1 LLRRL
6 PSTETFGR
14 GTVSEVATGAA
25 GLRFAPGVIH
35 RASKRGLVIANR
47 HGETV
52 LFEHPRAAGLPLLLA
67 DTPTPAEL
75 AQRLGPPLEPG
86 VISDLQAAE
95 FLIEASDSPVA
106 AAPARPPAV
115 TLSRSGVMLT
125 GIAGPSRWLDRYLA
139 PVVTSRLGRC
149 LLLLT
154 AAAGAG
160 CLAAGPPGRLS
171 GASPA
176 TQVLLLLALGLLTS
190 LIHELAHAVVLVHYG
205 RTPRYAGFGLYWGAV
220 SFYVDSTPALTLPRR
235 ARVVQ
240 ALAGLAADAVT
251 TSILA
256 VLAQTRTGPLLAAVF
271 WSRAVLNAT
280 AIALNALPVLEVDGH
295 WALADYLDEPDLAP
309 RARAALADRLHR
321 RRPPAGIGLAAYGAI
336 SLLAGFALI
345 AASVAIQWQVLGG
358 LITALVTGSVT
369 DILIGCY
376 LVIPLAI
383 AVFVSLAGLIWQAVA
398 APSHD

>member
-1 LLRRL
+1 V
-6 PSTETFGR
+6 G
-14 GTVSEVATGAA
+14 
-25 GLRFAPGVIH
+25 
-35 RASKRGLVIANR
+35 
-47 HGETV
+47 
-52 LFEHPRAAGLPLLLA
+52 
-67 DTPTPAEL
+67 
-75 AQRLGPPLEPG
+75 
-86 VISDLQAAE
+86 
-95 FLIEASDSPVA
+95 
-106 AAPARPPAV
+106 
-115 TLSRSGVMLT
+115 
-125 GIAGPSRWLDRYLA
+125 
-139 PVVTSRLGRC
+139 
-149 LLLLT
+149 
-154 AAAGAG
+154 
-160 CLAAGPPGRLS
+160 
-171 GASPA
+171 
-176 TQVLLLLALGLLTS
+176 QVGLLTS

-235 ARVVQ
+235 ERVVQ
-240 ALAGLAADAVT
+240 ALAGLAADVVT

-309 RARAALADRLHR
+309 RARAALADLLHR
-321 RRPPAGIGLAAYGAI
+321 RRPPAGIGLAVYGAV

-345 AASVAIQWQVLGG
+345 AVSVAIQWRVLGG

-383 AVFVSLAGLIWQAVA
+383 AVLVSLAGLIRQAVT
-398 APSHD
+398 APPDD

>member
-1 LLRRL
+1 
-6 PSTETFGR
+6 
-14 GTVSEVATGAA
+14 VSEPAAGAA

-52 LFEHPRAAGLPLLLA
+52 LFEHPRAAGLPMLLA
-67 DTPTPAEL
+67 VTPTPDEL
-75 AQRLGPPLEPG
+75 ARRLGPPLEPG
-86 VISDLQAAE
+86 VISDLLAAE

-115 TLSRSGVMLT
+115 TLSRSGLMLA
-125 GIAGPSRWLDRYLA
+125 GIAGPARWLDRYLA
-139 PVVTSRLGRC
+139 PVVTSRPGRY
-149 LLLLT
+149 LLLLMV
-154 AAAGAG
+154 AAGAG

-171 GASPA
+171 GASPTA
-176 TQVLLLLALGLLTS
+176 EVLLLLALGLLTS
-190 LIHELAHAVVLVHYG
+190 LIHEFAHAVVLVHYG

-235 ARVVQ
+235 ERVVQ
-240 ALAGLAADAVT
+240 ALAGLAADTVT

-256 VLAQTRTGPLLAAVF
+256 VLAQAWAGPLLAAVF

-309 RARAALADRLHR
+309 RARAALADLLHR
-321 RRPPAGIGLAAYGAI
+321 RRPPAGTVMAAYGAV

-345 AASVAIQWQVLGG
+345 AVSVAIQWRVLGG

-383 AVFVSLAGLIWQAVA
+383 AVIVSLAGLIRQAVT
-398 APSHD
+398 APSDG

>member
-1 LLRRL
+1 M
-6 PSTETFGR
+6 
-14 GTVSEVATGAA
+14 VSEPATGAA
-25 GLRFAPGVIH
+25 GLQFAPGVIH

-52 LFEHPRAAGLPLLLA
+52 LFEHPRAAGLPMLLA
-67 DTPTPAEL
+67 VTPTPDEL
-75 AQRLGPPLEPG
+75 VRRLGPPLEPG
-86 VISDLQAAE
+86 VIGDLLAAE
-95 FLIEASDSPVA
+95 FLIQASDGPMDSP
-106 AAPARPPAV
+106 PARSPAV
-115 TLSRSGVMLT
+115 TLSRSGLMLT

-149 LLLLT
+149 LLILMV
-154 AAAGAG
+154 AAGAG
-160 CLAAGPPGRLS
+160 CLAAGPPGPLG
-171 GASPA
+171 GANPG
-176 TQVLLLLALGLLTS
+176 TQVLLLLTLGLLTS
-190 LIHELAHAVVLVHYG
+190 LIHEFAHAVVLVHYG

-235 ARVVQ
+235 ERVVQ

-256 VLAQTRTGPLLAAVF
+256 VLAQTRIDPLLAAVF

-280 AIALNALPVLEVDGH
+280 AIALNALPILEVDGH

-309 RARAALADRLHR
+309 RARAALADLLHR
-321 RRPPAGIGLAAYGAI
+321 RRSPAGVGLAAYGAV

-345 AASVAIQWQVLGG
+345 AVSVAIQWQVLGG

-383 AVFVSLAGLIWQAVA
+383 AVLVSLAGLIRQTVT
-398 APSHD
+398 APSDG

>member
-1 LLRRL
+1 V
-6 PSTETFGR
+6 
-14 GTVSEVATGAA
+14 TVAV

-35 RASKRGLVIANR
+35 RTSKRGLVIANR

-52 LFEHPRAAGLPLLLA
+52 LFEHPRAAELPMLLA
-67 DTPTPAEL
+67 VALTPGEL
-75 AQRLGPPLEPG
+75 ARRLGPPLEPG
-86 VISDLQAAE
+86 VIDELLAAE
-95 FLIEASDSPVA
+95 FLIEASDGPAA
-106 AAPARPPAV
+106 AAPARSPAV
-115 TLSRSGVMLT
+115 TLSRSGLMLT

-139 PVVTSRLGRC
+139 PIVTSRLGRC
-149 LLLLT
+149 LLLFVVV
-154 AAAGAG
+154 AGAC

-176 TQVLLLLALGLLTS
+176 TEMPLLLALGLLTS
-190 LIHELAHAVVLVHYG
+190 LIHEFAHAVALVHYG

-235 ARVVQ
+235 ERVVQ

-256 VLAQTRTGPLLAAVF
+256 ILAVLAQTRIGPLLAAVF
-271 WSRAVLNAT
+271 WSRAVLNAI
-280 AIALNALPVLEVDGH
+280 AIVLNALPILEVDGH

-309 RARAALADRLHR
+309 RARAALADLLHR
-321 RRPPAGIGLAAYGAI
+321 RRPPAGTGLAAYGAV

-376 LVIPLAI
+376 LVVPLAI
-383 AVFVSLAGLIWQAVA
+383 AVLVSLAGLIRQAVT
-398 APSHD
+398 APSDS

>member
-1 LLRRL
+1 M
-6 PSTETFGR
+6 
-14 GTVSEVATGAA
+14 SEPAAAAA

-35 RASKRGLVIANR
+35 RTSKRGLVIANR

-52 LFEHPRAAGLPLLLA
+52 LFEHPRAAGLPMLLA
-67 DTPTPAEL
+67 LTPTPDEL
-75 AQRLGPPLEPG
+75 AARLGPPLEPG
-86 VISDLQAAE
+86 VISELLAAE
-95 FLIEASDSPVA
+95 FLIQAQGSPIA
-106 AAPARPPAV
+106 ATPPRSPAV
-115 TLSRSGVMLT
+115 TLSRSGLMLT
-125 GIAGPSRWLDRYLA
+125 GIAGPSRWLDRTLA
-139 PVVTSRLGRC
+139 PAVTSRLGRC
-149 LLLLT
+149 LLLLMVI
-154 AAAGAG
+154 AGAG

-171 GASPA
+171 AASPA
-176 TQVLLLLALGLLTS
+176 TEVLLLLALGLVTS
-190 LIHELAHAVVLVHYG
+190 LIHECAHAVVLVHYG

-235 ARVVQ
+235 ERVVQ

-256 VLAQTRTGPLLAAVF
+256 VAAQAWAGPLLAAVC
-271 WSRAVLNAT
+271 WRRAVLNAA
-280 AIALNALPVLEVDGH
+280 AIALNALPILEVDGH

>member
-1 LLRRL
+1 
-6 PSTETFGR
+6 
-14 GTVSEVATGAA
+14 
-25 GLRFAPGVIH
+25 
-35 RASKRGLVIANR
+35 
-47 HGETV
+47 
-52 LFEHPRAAGLPLLLA
+52 LPLLLA

>member
-1 LLRRL
+1 M
-6 PSTETFGR
+6 
-14 GTVSEVATGAA
+14 SEPATAAA
-25 GLRFAPGVIH
+25 GLRFAAGVIH
-35 RASKRGLVIANR
+35 RPSKRGLVIANR

-52 LFEHPRAAGLPLLLA
+52 LFEHPRAAELPMLLA
-67 DTPTPAEL
+67 PTPTPDEL
-75 AQRLGPPLEPG
+75 ARRLGPPLEPG
-86 VISDLQAAE
+86 VIGELLAAG
-95 FLIEASDSPVA
+95 FLIEASEGPAA
-106 AAPARPPAV
+106 AAPARSRAV
-115 TLSRSGVMLT
+115 TLSRSGLMLT

-139 PVVTSRLGRC
+139 PVVTSRPGQC
-149 LLLLT
+149 LLLLVVV
-154 AAAGAG
+154 AGAG
-160 CLAAGPPGRLS
+160 CLAAGPPGQIN

-176 TQVLLLLALGLLTS
+176 TEVLLLLALGLLTT
-190 LIHELAHAVVLVHYG
+190 LIHEFAHAVVLVHYG

-235 ARVVQ
+235 ERVVQ
-240 ALAGLAADAVT
+240 AVAGLAADAVT

-280 AIALNALPVLEVDGH
+280 AIALNALPILEVDGH

-309 RARAALADRLHR
+309 RARAALADLLHR
-321 RRPPAGIGLAAYGAI
+321 RRPPAPAGLAVYGAV

-358 LITALVTGSVT
+358 LITALVTGTVT

-376 LVIPLAI
+376 LVVPLAI
-383 AVFVSLAGLIWQAVA
+383 AVLVSLAGLIRQAVT
-398 APSHD
+398 APSDS

>member
-1 LLRRL
+1 
-6 PSTETFGR
+6 
-14 GTVSEVATGAA
+14 VSEPATAAA
-25 GLRFAPGVIH
+25 GLQFAPGVIY
-35 RASKRGLVIANR
+35 RTSKRGLVIANR

-52 LFEHPRAAGLPLLLA
+52 LFEHPRAAGLPTLLA
-67 DTPTPAEL
+67 VTPTPAEL
-75 AQRLGPPLEPG
+75 ARRLGPPLEPG
-86 VISDLQAAE
+86 VINDLLAAE

-106 AAPARPPAV
+106 AAPARSPAV
-115 TLSRSGVMLT
+115 ALSRSGVMLT

-139 PVVTSRLGRC
+139 PVVTSWLGRC
-149 LLLLT
+149 LLLLVV
-154 AAAGAG
+154 AAGAG

-190 LIHELAHAVVLVHYG
+190 LIHEFAHAVVLVHYG
-205 RTPRYAGFGLYWGAV
+205 RTPRSAGFGLYWGAM

-235 ARVVQ
+235 ERVVQ

-256 VLAQTRTGPLLAAVF
+256 VLAHTRIDPLLAAVF
-271 WSRAVLNAT
+271 WRRAVLNAT
-280 AIALNALPVLEVDGH
+280 AIVLNALPVLELDGH

-309 RARAALADRLHR
+309 RARAALADLLHR
-321 RRPPAGIGLAAYGAI
+321 RRPPAGLGLAAYGAV

-345 AASVAIQWQVLGG
+345 AVSVAIQWHVLGG

-376 LVIPLAI
+376 LVVPLAI
-383 AVFVSLAGLIWQAVA
+383 AVLASLAGLIRQAVA
-398 APSHD
+398 APSDD

>member
-1 LLRRL
+1 M
-6 PSTETFGR
+6 
-14 GTVSEVATGAA
+14 SEPATAAA
-25 GLRFAPGVIH
+25 GLQFAPGVIY
-35 RASKRGLVIANR
+35 RTSKRGLVIANR

-52 LFEHPRAAGLPLLLA
+52 LFEHPRAAGLPMLLA
-67 DTPTPAEL
+67 VTPTPDEL
-75 AQRLGPPLEPG
+75 ARRLGPPLEPG
-86 VISDLQAAE
+86 VIDDLMAAE
-95 FLIEASDSPVA
+95 FLIQASDSPVA
-106 AAPARPPAV
+106 AAPARSPAV
-115 TLSRSGVMLT
+115 TLSRSGLMLA
-125 GIAGPSRWLDRYLA
+125 GIAGPSRWLDRYLT

-176 TQVLLLLALGLLTS
+176 TEVLLLLALGLLTS
-190 LIHELAHAVVLVHYG
+190 LIHEFAHAVVLVHYG

-235 ARVVQ
+235 ERVVQ

-251 TSILA
+251 TSVLAVLA
-256 VLAQTRTGPLLAAVF
+256 VLAQPRIGPLLVAVF
-271 WSRAVLNAT
+271 WRRAVLNAA
-280 AIALNALPVLEVDGH
+280 AIALNALPILEVDGH

-309 RARAALADRLHR
+309 RARAALADLLHR
-321 RRPPAGIGLAAYGAI
+321 RRPPAGLGLAAYGAV

-345 AASVAIQWQVLGG
+345 AVSVAIQWQVLGG

-376 LVIPLAI
+376 LVVPLAI
-383 AVFVSLAGLIWQAVA
+383 AVLASLAGLIRQAVA
-398 APSHD
+398 APSDD